1 MVPEGWRPG
10 AGCARSARGLW
21 RRISPTGNNIGNED
35 QDLRIRS
42 VKCHA
47 AELNSQ
53 SFAPPGASAPRVA
66 SASQPAKLRR
76 RASES
81 APDPQPE
88 DLRAPP
94 SAGASRDVRAPT
106 CKVTATRQ
114 RIGPRPATRRLAR
127 SPQRR
132 RFPGRPR
139 PNPQSY
145 GDAPANRPPPA
156 TRSLAR
162 SCERIDSGWKG
173 FPPSQ
178 PEASARMPW
187 ATSPCSSFSLTLR
200 VPSAYCGVSE
210 RNTSP
215 TRQF

>member
-1 MVPEGWRPG
+1 MSPFRARALEKDFPYGVQPRQRRPG
-10 AGCARSARGLW
+10 LKNPKRQMPCCRTQLAIFR
-21 RRISPTGNNIGNED
+21 
-35 QDLRIRS
+35 
-42 VKCHA
+42 
-47 AELNSQ
+47 
-53 SFAPPGASAPRVA
+53 APRGVCA
-66 SASQPAKLRR
+66 PCGLR
-76 RASES
+76 
-81 APDPQPE
+81 
-88 DLRAPP
+88 
-94 SAGASRDVRAPT
+94 VPT
-106 CKVTATRQ
+106 RKVTATRQ

-139 PNPQSY
+139 PHPQSY